1 MLFEVFRD
9 KQKLMS
15 TDDVSAVYDKGVL
28 VAMKEAGYKFKLNG
42 KISTVEAVVKFVKE
56 NKAKGTSFQ
65 TEERD

>member
-15 TDDVSAVYDKGVL
+15 TDDISAVYDKGVL

-56 NKAKGTSFQ
+56 NKAKETSFQ
-65 TEERD
+65 TEERN

>member
-42 KISTVEAVVKFVKE
+42 KISTVEAVAKFVK
-56 NKAKGTSFQ
+56 
-65 TEERD
+65 